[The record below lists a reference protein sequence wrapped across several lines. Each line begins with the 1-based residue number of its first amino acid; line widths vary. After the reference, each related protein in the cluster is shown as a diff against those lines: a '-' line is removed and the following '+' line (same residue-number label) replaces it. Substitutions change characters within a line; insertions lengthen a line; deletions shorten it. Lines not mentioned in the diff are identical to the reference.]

1 MPIRLNHEEHEAPSG
16 LHEVSETASGV
27 VHGRSPSANVM
38 YPRNEGSEHLH
49 NGVQGIIPWR
59 PEACFLPMD
68 VYIKISTTTLDS
80 KSEDIMANNCKYEG
94 FEQGPIRPPSEAMS
108 LLIRVSRNCPWNRCT
123 FCPVYK
129 GEAFSL
135 RPVEDVIKDID
146 AVARYALP
154 LHEVLEKNGRIT
166 RPDIEAIQQTV
177 TDGDMQAFQAAV
189 SWTRGK
195 MQSVFLQDANSLIL
209 KPEDLIE
216 VLEYMRQTFPWEY
229 RITSYARS
237 HTIARISDEH
247 LARMAAAGL
256 NRIHIGMESGSDN
269 VLKMVKKGTTKEMH
283 ITAGQKV
290 KRAGMELS
298 EYVMPGLGGKEFS
311 REHALETAD
320 ALNQINPDYIRLR
333 TLAIPGHT
341 ELFTEWKEGRF
352 EKISDEQAAEEIL
365 LFLETLDGITSTLAS
380 DHILNLFQDVEGRF
394 PDDKE
399 AMCEKIRTFLT
410 MDPVEKMHYQV
421 GRRLGLFHGIGGMK
435 DSAHMKQVEA
445 TCRQYAITPE
455 NVDAVINELMT
466 QFI

>member
-1 MPIRLNHEEHEAPSG
+1 M
-16 LHEVSETASGV
+16 T
-27 VHGRSPSANVM
+27 
-38 YPRNEGSEHLH
+38 
-49 NGVQGIIPWR
+49 
-59 PEACFLPMD
+59 
-68 VYIKISTTTLDS
+68 KIS
-80 KSEDIMANNCKYEG
+80 EYEG

-129 GEAFSL
+129 GEKFSL

-146 AVARYALP
+146 AVARFAIP
-154 LHEVLEKNGRIT
+154 LHKVLEEKGRVT
-166 RPDIEAIQQTV
+166 RPDIEAVQSAV
-177 TDGDMQAFQAAV
+177 GDGDIHAFQAAV
-189 SWTRGK
+189 NWARGK
-195 MQSVFLQDANSLIL
+195 MKSVFLQDANSLIL
-209 KPEDLIE
+209 KPEDLIRI
-216 VLEYMRQTFPWEY
+216 LEHMRKVFPWEY

-247 LARMAAAGL
+247 LARMCEAGL

-269 VLKMVKKGTTKEMH
+269 VLKMVKKGSTKEMH
-283 ITAGQKV
+283 IKAGQKV

-365 LFLETLDGITSTLAS
+365 LFLETLDGITSTIAS
-380 DHILNLFQDVEGRF
+380 DHILNLFQDVEGDM
-394 PDDKE
+394 PDDRE
-399 AMCEKIRTFLT
+399 AMCGKIREFLA
-410 MDPVEKMHYQV
+410 MDPTEKMHYQV

-435 DSAHMKQVEA
+435 DSAHMKRVEA

-455 NVDAVINELMT
+455 NVDDVINQLMT